1 MEYSIESILV
11 IAAAYII
18 GMGVTSI
25 ISKRD
30 KGIRTMLD
38 AYESIL
44 VDLTARL
51 DVLDARLS
59 LINVSHDITGL
70 HATSRVEDTSKD
82 GIKEDGSDNS
92 IKYDASKDS
101 SEDKDHADTMPI
113 LMQRGNTGNGIKD
126 NGVIKEILALLS
138 DGPKTSREIERAIGR
153 SREHT
158 ARLMKR
164 LYDAGYVKRDESAKP
179 YRYTL
184 V

>member
-30 KGIRTMLD
+30 KGIHTMLD

-44 VDLTARL
+44 VDIIARL
-51 DVLDARLS
+51 NVLDARLS
-59 LINVSHDITGL
+59 VINASHNITAL

-92 IKYDASKDS
+92 KYDASKDS
-101 SEDKDHADTMPI
+101 SKGKDHADTIPI
-113 LMQRGNTGNGIKD
+113 LMQRGNRGNGIKD
-126 NGVIKEILALLS
+126 NNVIKEILALLS